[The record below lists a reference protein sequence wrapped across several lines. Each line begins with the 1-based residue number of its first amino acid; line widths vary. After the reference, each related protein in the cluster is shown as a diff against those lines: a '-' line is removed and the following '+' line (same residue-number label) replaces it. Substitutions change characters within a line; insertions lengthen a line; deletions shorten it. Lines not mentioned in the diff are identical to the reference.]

1 MSRQDPPLV
10 ATNDPRPQPPREP
23 ALEEC
28 CGSGCEPC
36 VFDRYY
42 EALDRYEAAIQAW
55 LERHPE
61 AALAPPS
68 DDTG

>member
-1 MSRQDPPLV
+1 MSRQDLPLI
-10 ATNDPRPQPPREP
+10 AANDPRPQPPREP

-42 EALDRYEAAIQAW
+42 EALDRYEAALQGW

-61 AALAPPS
+61 ATLDLPKDSP
-68 DDTG
+68 G